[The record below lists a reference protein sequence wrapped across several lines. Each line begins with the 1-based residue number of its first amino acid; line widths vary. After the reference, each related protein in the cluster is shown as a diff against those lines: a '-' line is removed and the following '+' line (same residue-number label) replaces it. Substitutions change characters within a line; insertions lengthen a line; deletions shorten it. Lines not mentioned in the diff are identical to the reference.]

1 MCASALRQT
10 GIKAVYYGCGNERFG
25 GCGSVIAVNSDEY
38 PTIPPFEA
46 WMGYLRVEAI
56 MILRRFYLTENK
68 NGKSLYISPM
78 SDTLTTMFSSYTT
91 HKNGKGAEN
100 RDTTPVESAYPDS
113 INIAIT
119 SNNSVPRWWIAV
131 NLCRNDGRM

>member
-10 GIKAVYYGCGNERFG
+10 GIKAVYFGCGNERFG

-38 PTIPPFEA
+38 PTCPPFEA

-68 NGKSLYISPM
+68 NGKSLYISFT
-78 SDTLTTMFSSYTT
+78 SGTLTIMFSSYTT
-91 HKNGKGAEN
+91 HKDRKGVEN
-100 RDTTPVESAYPDS
+100 RDTTPIESPNPKS
-113 INIAIT
+113 INIAFA
-119 SNNSVPRWWIAV
+119 SNKSVSR
-131 NLCRNDGRM
+131 